1 MTSIFLPNGFFVSFF
16 CSSMFLNAIVEP
28 VDTVGASVVGISDN
42 HESAFRSRRNRP
54 DDVVSAPYL
63 WWRMTPRTRVHSDAP
78 RSLCFKIQLSYSTAR
93 TIPALLPRVGTY
105 VPTWLLLT
113 WPFLMYPHMI
123 HFRLTLGKLIYVCER
138 ILRIPLSIHMRC
150 SSQPHSNHKI
160 VHNFPFQSNLQYF
173 RFVCV
178 LLTHR

>member
-16 CSSMFLNAIVEP
+16 CSSMFLNAILVEP
-28 VDTVGASVVGISDN
+28 VDTVGASVVGISVN

-63 WWRMTPRTRVHSDAP
+63 WWRTTPRTRVHSDAP

-113 WPFLMYPHMI
+113 WYFLMYPHTI
-123 HFRLTLGKLIYVCER
+123 HFKAYTRKAYICVWDNPTD
-138 ILRIPLSIHMRC
+138 
-150 SSQPHSNHKI
+150 SSVDTYDMFLATSFK
-160 VHNFPFQSNLQYF
+160 S
-173 RFVCV
+173 
-178 LLTHR
+178 